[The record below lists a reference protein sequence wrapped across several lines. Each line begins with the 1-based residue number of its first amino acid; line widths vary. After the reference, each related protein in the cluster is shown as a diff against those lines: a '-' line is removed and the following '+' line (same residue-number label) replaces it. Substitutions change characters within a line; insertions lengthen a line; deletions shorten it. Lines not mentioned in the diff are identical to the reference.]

1 MIEKL
6 KGDFYLILVLSIAFI
21 LFFSVSLG
29 IYANEMAKNELQD
42 KFIGERVAYVYV
54 VSNESIEAT
63 IFWCPSS
70 MELEKDKL
78 KENISVTISTPLG
91 SLVQYKGKEL
101 QRSFRGYFRMIVPM
115 RFLDLESGSHKFENL
130 NSYIY
135 VTTPTRTEKFTLS
148 LGDWVIETGKEIAPK
163 LIITEN
169 SRYATTFVND
179 SKLVKYEIGLFNP
192 TNETIYIMNISHS
205 LDSQS
210 LRTLAIAC
218 YNATSILDLPKVEDV
233 SKIPK
238 ESLLPFTGCQIP
250 PREKRYLVMYI
261 EVDPAI
267 EMFLLRP
274 KIEYKINNSTFFM
287 PGATMEFV
295 RMTERCTN

>member
-6 KGDFYLILVLSIAFI
+6 KGNFYLILVFSVAFV

-29 IYANEMAKNELQD
+29 IYADKIAKNELQD

-54 VSNESIEAT
+54 APNESIEAT

-70 MELEKDKL
+70 VELEKD
-78 KENISVTISTPLG
+78 NISITISTPLG

-101 QRSFRGYFRMIVPM
+101 QRSFRGYFRMIVPI
-115 RFLDLESGSHKFENL
+115 RFLGLEFGSHEVENL

-135 VTTPTRTEKFTLS
+135 VTTPIRTKKFTLS
-148 LGDWVIETGKEIAPK
+148 LGNWVIETSKEIAPK

-192 TNETIYIMNISHS
+192 TNETIYVVNFSYV
-205 LDSQS
+205 LDPQA
-210 LRTLAIAC
+210 LKTLAIAC

-238 ESLLPFTGCQIP
+238 ESLVSPTGCQIL

-261 EVDPAI
+261 EVDPTV
-267 EMFLLRP
+267 EMLLLRP
-274 KIEYKINNSTFFM
+274 KIEYKLNNSTFFM

-295 RMTERCTN
+295 RITERCTN